1 MGLGTLSKRIWG
13 SPPPLVLPPPPYEN
27 LAMSLHLVS
36 REQPLAGTW
45 ACPLQEL
52 YKIIPAIY
60 KLSSPLRFSRGTEP
74 GERMYIKGDRLG

>member
-1 MGLGTLSKRIWG
+1 MGLVTLSKRFQG
-13 SPPPLVLPPPPYEN
+13 SPPPLVLPPLPYEN
-27 LAMSLHLVS
+27 LAMSLHLGS

-60 KLSSPLRFSRGTEP
+60 KLSSLSRFSRGTEL
-74 GERMYIKGDRLG
+74 GELMYIKGDRLG